1 MHGCTLNQPAAV
13 KHTYLLETSR
23 AQATGEPA
31 HPDTLLL
38 ATFRVA
44 EPFAGKGMVYRL
56 DEYRYESDFYN
67 EFFVLPRDI
76 MTQRVLQWL
85 QSAALFDS
93 VRLSAGGAR
102 RGALQLDGLVT
113 QMYGDIRDPQQPRA
127 VLAVQFYIT
136 RTDRTGTQVLF
147 AQQLSQSVPMQ
158 DASAASLAAGLSQ
171 ALQAI
176 LTELERQLR
185 AAPLPVRDPDPT
197 RQD

>member
-1 MHGCTLNQPAAV
+1 
-13 KHTYLLETSR
+13 
-23 AQATGEPA
+23 
-31 HPDTLLL
+31 
-38 ATFRVA
+38 
-44 EPFAGKGMVYRL
+44 
-56 DEYRYESDFYN
+56 
-67 EFFVLPRDI
+67 
-76 MTQRVLQWL
+76 
-85 QSAALFDS
+85 
-93 VRLSAGGAR
+93 
-102 RGALQLDGLVT
+102 
-113 QMYGDIRDPQQPRA
+113 